1 MILRVNIILLHV
13 SLSHV
18 AIAEKLTKLKFL
30 IFSRQESAHI
40 EKKMSLLQ
48 KLFKCSPEPIRGR
61 DCHSKETMSQ

>member
-40 EKKMSLLQ
+40 EKKNES
-48 KLFKCSPEPIRGR
+48 S
-61 DCHSKETMSQ
+61 SETVQVFT